1 MPRVALQERDWK
13 ETVKLE
19 LYPSFF
25 FFQIVLQSIKHK
37 RKKYGTI
44 EQLKVSERPFC
55 TLEPQGGAL
64 CCLFC

>member
-1 MPRVALQERDWK
+1 MPRVTLQERDWK
-13 ETVKLE
+13 GVVSIFL
-19 LYPSFF
+19 FF
-25 FFQIVLQSIKHK
+25 SLLQIVLQSIKYK